1 MLKKMCPAQS
11 QTPQVL
17 SKTVSGEFSFDD
29 LLIIVFVIYPS
40 LALALQDAMEIDQ
53 CRVSVLPF
61 QLVATKISPTSNTL
75 STELNLPSVK
85 FRGDLSEELL

>member
-11 QTPQVL
+11 RTPQVL

-40 LALALQDAMEIDQ
+40 LVLALQDTMEIDQ
-53 CRVSVLPF
+53 
-61 QLVATKISPTSNTL
+61 
-75 STELNLPSVK
+75 
-85 FRGDLSEELL
+85 